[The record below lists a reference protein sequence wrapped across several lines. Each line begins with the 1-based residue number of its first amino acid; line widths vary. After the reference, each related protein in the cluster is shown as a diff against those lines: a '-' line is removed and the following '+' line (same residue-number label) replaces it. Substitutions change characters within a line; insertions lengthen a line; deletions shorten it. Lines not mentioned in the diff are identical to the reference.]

1 MLKELKEFATDYNEM
16 VLKPSGEWR
25 KKHWKGYSVLCAAT
39 FVISGAATL
48 AYIKIK
54 EKKES
59 EQYIKNLNAMYHFKK
74 D

>member
-16 VLKPSGEWR
+16 VLKPSGEWT

-39 FVISGAATL
+39 L

-54 EKKES
+54 DKKES
-59 EQYIKNLNAMYHFKK
+59 EQYIKNLNVMYHFKK

>member
-16 VLKPSGEWR
+16 VLKPSGEWT

-39 FVISGAATL
+39 FVTSAVGTL
-48 AYIKIK
+48 IYIKIK

-59 EQYIKNLNAMYHFKK
+59 KQYIKSLNSMYHFKK
-74 D
+74 N